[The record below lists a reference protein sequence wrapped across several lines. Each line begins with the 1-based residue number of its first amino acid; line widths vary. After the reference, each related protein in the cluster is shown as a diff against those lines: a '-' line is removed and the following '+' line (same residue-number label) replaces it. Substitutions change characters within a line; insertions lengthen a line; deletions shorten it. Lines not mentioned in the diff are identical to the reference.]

1 MRNVPWT
8 CAQNGL
14 ELQAR
19 AGNFERAHGLLERI
33 EKDGVQPNTVTYSSL
48 VNGALQLFE
57 AMVAKGVKVDPGND
71 QIWHRGLTLHPFD
84 HCEDVGQ
91 AEVA

>member
-57 AMVAKGVKVDPGND
+57 AMVAKGVKDS
-71 QIWHRGLTLHPFD
+71 IPFLM
-84 HCEDVGQ
+84 ELFVP
-91 AEVA
+91 VASLFVIS